1 MYRQAKELTVGL
13 LSPGC
18 PQSCSSNREWWE
30 LCFVKGQ
37 QSYPCEWSEIV
48 DLSLD
53 SEFPLMKVTRYHLLL
68 GIFSYLIVCKILY
81 LGLKMANKVCTRYV

>member
-1 MYRQAKELTVGL
+1 MSGGSSVSLKDSSLIPVKSENTCT
-13 LSPGC
+13 LS
-18 PQSCSSNREWWE
+18 
-30 LCFVKGQ
+30 
-37 QSYPCEWSEIV
+37 EWSEIV